1 MRLIDADRL
10 KEKLSLQWLID
21 ILLTKR
27 NSADVLSALAEKIDS
42 QSTAYDV
49 DTVVNQLELHSFEFG
64 SDTLPAHYVML
75 NDAIVIV
82 RDVGTNENNIP
93 KVKMVKYEGDYVPEE
108 LCTIDRLGGIDD
120 VLPCS
125 ESCRQEDCATCVVTR
140 VFNDYA
146 RVTKQEGDR

>member
-75 NDAIVIV
+75 NDAIEIV
-82 RDVGTNENNIP
+82 KEGGMMEARYQKLKSALKDIELDEEEEQTVRWLAGWESETVDNMVSIMNKLANRKVG
-93 KVKMVKYEGDYVPEE
+93 G
-108 LCTIDRLGGIDD
+108 R
-120 VLPCS
+120 
-125 ESCRQEDCATCVVTR
+125 
-140 VFNDYA
+140 
-146 RVTKQEGDR
+146 

>member
-10 KEKLSLQWLID
+10 KEKLSLQWIID
-21 ILLTKR
+21 IFLTKR

-75 NDAIVIV
+75 NDAIEIV
-82 RDVGTNENNIP
+82 KEGGKMEARYQKLKSALKDIELDEEEEQTVRWLAGWESETVDNMVSIMNKLANRKVG
-93 KVKMVKYEGDYVPEE
+93 G
-108 LCTIDRLGGIDD
+108 R
-120 VLPCS
+120 
-125 ESCRQEDCATCVVTR
+125 
-140 VFNDYA
+140 
-146 RVTKQEGDR
+146 